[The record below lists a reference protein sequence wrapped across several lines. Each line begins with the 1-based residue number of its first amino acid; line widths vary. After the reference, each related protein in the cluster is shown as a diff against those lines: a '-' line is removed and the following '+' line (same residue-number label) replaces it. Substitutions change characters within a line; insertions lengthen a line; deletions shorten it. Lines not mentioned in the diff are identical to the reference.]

1 MATSSINFPAVLQR
15 IALKMTSS
23 LNRREVLNT
32 ITEGLVEE
40 LDASLARIWLLGPG
54 DLCGTCY
61 KVEACRNRRKC
72 LHLVASA
79 GLTSNLNGQYRRIP
93 WGAFKIGWIA
103 QHRGPVFTTNLLEDN
118 RIQNVSW
125 ARKNGLKTFAGYP
138 LIFRGSLLGVMG
150 MFSRQPL
157 DRRELELLSLFA
169 SQAAIAIKNAQLFT
183 EVKALKSR
191 LEAENRYLQEEI
203 KLHHNFTEI
212 VGGSPQIRAVLQI
225 VEQVA
230 PTDVTVLIQG
240 ETGTGK
246 ELIARAIHN
255 LSARKGQPLVRVSC
269 GAIPQGLIESELF
282 GHERGAFT
290 SALRQRVGRFELADG
305 GTIFLDEV
313 GELPPD
319 TQVKLL
325 RVLQEREFERVG
337 SSRSIRVD
345 LRIIAATNRNL
356 AEHVNKGSFRSD
368 LFYRLSVFPIEL
380 PPLRERK
387 SDIPALV
394 DYFLAKYSKRL
405 SKSIRGVSGD
415 VIDRLQ
421 KYSWPGNIRELESVI
436 ERAVILARGTRLS
449 LEDTRGMGLGND
461 LVSQRPRSLDD
472 VDRDHILRV
481 LKTTNWRIEGKHGAA
496 IILGLHPS
504 TLRSRMGKLG
514 IRRGRAGS

>member
-1 MATSSINFPAVLQR
+1 MATSSMNFPAVLQR

-23 LNRREVLNT
+23 LNRQEVLST
-32 ITEGLVEE
+32 ITFGLVEQ
-40 LDASLARIWLLGPG
+40 LDAALARIWLTGPG
-54 DLCGTCY
+54 DMCGTCH
-61 KVEACRNRRKC
+61 KAAACSDRSEC

-79 GLTSNLNGQYRRIP
+79 GLSSNLDGQYRRIP
-93 WGAFKIGWIA
+93 LGAFKIGWIA
-103 QHRGPVFTTNLLEDN
+103 QHQEPVCTNNLLEDS

-125 ARKNGLKTFAGYP
+125 ARENDLRTFAGYP
-138 LIFRGSLLGVMG
+138 LIFRGALLGVMG

-169 SQAAIAIKNAQLFT
+169 NQAAIAIKNAQLFT

-191 LEAENRYLQEEI
+191 LEAENLYLQEEI

-212 VGGSPQIRAVLQI
+212 VGGSSQIKTVLHI

-255 LSARKGQPLVRVSC
+255 LSGRKDQPLVRVSC
-269 GAIPQGLIESELF
+269 GAIPEGLIESELF

-290 SALRQRVGRFELADG
+290 SALRQRIGRFELADG

-313 GELPPD
+313 GELPLD
-319 TQVKLL
+319 LQVKLL

-337 SSRSIRVD
+337 SSHPIRVD
-345 LRIIAATNRNL
+345 LRVIAATNRNL

-387 SDIPALV
+387 SDIPDLV
-394 DYFLAKYSKRL
+394 EYFLAKYSKRL
-405 SKSIRGVSGD
+405 SKPIERISRD
-415 VIDRLQ
+415 VLNRLKQ
-421 KYSWPGNIRELESVI
+421 YSWPGNIRELESVI
-436 ERAVILARGTRLS
+436 ERAVILARGARLS
-449 LEDTRGMGLGND
+449 IEDTRGMGLGNG
-461 LVSQRPRSLDD
+461 LIAQAPRSLDE
-472 VDRDHILRV
+472 VDREHILRI
-481 LKTTNWRIEGKHGAA
+481 LKDTNWRIEGKRGAA
-496 IILGLHPS
+496 RILGLHPS
-504 TLRSRMGKLG
+504 TLRSRMSKLG
-514 IRRGRAGS
+514 IARAHGPS